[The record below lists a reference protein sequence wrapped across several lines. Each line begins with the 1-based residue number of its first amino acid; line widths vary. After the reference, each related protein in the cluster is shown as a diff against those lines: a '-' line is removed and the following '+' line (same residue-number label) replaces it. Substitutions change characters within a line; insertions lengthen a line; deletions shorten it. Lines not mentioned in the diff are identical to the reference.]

1 MFVRAH
7 TDTKTDTETDT
18 DTDEGTEGDTVDVSN
33 VQHTISDN
41 IPKSGCPHGSK
52 SRDLSRDVEIDIH
65 RGRAGDTV
73 CTVWSMCVGVCVG
86 CRFVCL
92 CVHVLDFEVT
102 RLGVCTGVR

>member
-1 MFVRAH
+1 LFVRAH
-7 TDTKTDTETDT
+7 TDTKTDTKTDT

-73 CTVWSMCVGVCVG
+73 CTAKEGERGGGDRGGRERVSE
-86 CRFVCL
+86 RESDL
-92 CVHVLDFEVT
+92 Y
-102 RLGVCTGVR
+102 